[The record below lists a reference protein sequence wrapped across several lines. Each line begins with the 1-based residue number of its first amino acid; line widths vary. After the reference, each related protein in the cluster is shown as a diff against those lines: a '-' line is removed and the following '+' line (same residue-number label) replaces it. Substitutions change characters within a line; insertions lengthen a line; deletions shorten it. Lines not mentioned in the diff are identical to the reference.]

1 MGAFVRGM
9 VVAVGLAVLWA
20 APGWAAPATPVTPDG
35 GAYVFSTQ
43 EALVP
48 ADTDTAFD
56 VYVRRG
62 AANELITGG
71 TSANAFARAI
81 SADGER
87 VVFVTDAPLVP
98 ADTDTTTDVYAHEDG
113 QDLLVSGGTPGVAA
127 GFTHVGDV
135 SEDGGRIIFQA
146 GGPLVPQDADT
157 EDDVYRW
164 DEGAVTLVTASR
176 PGQTWELGHF
186 YRGAS
191 RDGTRIFS
199 ETVESLVSADTDLV
213 EDVYEFSGGTAKLV
227 STGSLDL
234 HRGGATYHHDGG
246 PSPDGGSYVFLTTA
260 ALEPG
265 DTNST
270 LDLYQRRNGRTR
282 LLTAN
287 RLGLAPS
294 CPVAPSGPGPL
305 PCTIWAS
312 SQTADG
318 ATVVF
323 GAGQR
328 LVSSDTDSEY
338 DVYRR
343 SGSSVEHV
351 ASGGEAWISP
361 DDSRMVFA
369 STDRLTATDT
379 DSFVDLYSRAGGV
392 TTLLTPN
399 TPADHLRLL
408 KASEDLT
415 RVFFVTEEGALP
427 ADADNRRD
435 VYESAGGTLRLVTSG
450 PSDDHAAGDSAGSHS
465 DLAAASAD
473 GRTVFF
479 ESSKALVP
487 EDTDSARDVYRW
499 SDGVTTLVTG

>member
-1 MGAFVRGM
+1 VKVLVRGM
-9 VVAVGLAVLWA
+9 VLAVGLTAFWA
-20 APGWAAPATPVTPDG
+20 APGWAAPATTVTPDG
-35 GAYVFSTQ
+35 SAHVFHTQ
-43 EALVP
+43 EALLP

-62 AANELITGG
+62 GTNELITGG
-71 TSANAFARAI
+71 TATNAFARAI

-87 VVFVTDAPLVP
+87 VVFVTDAALVP
-98 ADTDTTTDVYAHEDG
+98 ADTDATTDVYAHEDG

-146 GGPLVPQDADT
+146 SGPLVPQDADS
-157 EDDVYRW
+157 EDDIYRW
-164 DEGAVTLVTASR
+164 DDLAVTLVTAS
-176 PGQTWELGHF
+176 PAGQTRELGHF

-191 RDGTRIFS
+191 RDGTRIFA
-199 ETVESLVSADTDLV
+199 ETVESLVGSDADLV
-213 EDVYEFSGGTAKLV
+213 EDVYEHSGGTAKLV
-227 STGSLDL
+227 STGSIDL
-234 HRGGATYHHDGG
+234 HRSGSTHHHTAE
-246 PSPDGGSYVFLTTA
+246 PSPDGSSYVFLTTA

-294 CPVAPSGPGPL
+294 CPVVSSGPGPL

-318 ATVVF
+318 GTVVF

-328 LVSSDTDSEY
+328 LASSDTDNEY

-343 SGSSVEHV
+343 SGSSLEHV
-351 ASGGEAWISP
+351 ASGGDGWISP
-361 DDSRMVFA
+361 DGARMVFA
-369 STDRLTATDT
+369 STDRLTAADT

-399 TPADHLRLL
+399 TPADNLRLL
-408 KASEDLT
+408 RASEDLT
-415 RVFFVTEEGALP
+415 RVFFLTQEGALP
-427 ADADNRRD
+427 ADTDNGRD
-435 VYESAGGTLRLVTSG
+435 VYESVGGTLRLVTSG
-450 PSDDHAAGDSAGSHS
+450 PSDDHAAGDSAGQHF

-473 GRTVFF
+473 GRTAFF
-479 ESSKALVP
+479 ESSKRLVP
-487 EDTDSARDVYRW
+487 EDADSSRDLYKW